1 MIEAPLLSP
10 VDCLL
15 IWSPC
20 EPDGPLWWRL
30 AKRWLVDPKL
40 GHVAVAFFDPAAPA
54 WVVVNAVFG
63 GVVVRALPPAFGP
76 REVLA
81 QFPDKTA
88 WVLLPSVRRDFVTY
102 IPRGV
107 ITCVS
112 VAKAVTGLRGWCITP
127 QGLYRQIERM
137 VDREETKARQE
148 RRESATRGGEG
159 ASAGSVASDG

>member
-1 MIEAPLLSP
+1 MASPVIEAPPLHP

-15 IWSPC
+15 IWSPA
-20 EPDGPLWWRL
+20 EPEGPLWWQL
-30 AKRWLVDPKL
+30 VKRWLVDPKL
-40 GHVAVAFFDPAAPA
+40 GHVAVAFFDPAGPA

-63 GVVVRALPPAFGP
+63 GIVVRALPPAFGP

-81 QFPDKTA
+81 QFPGKTA
-88 WVLLPSVRRDFVTY
+88 WAMLPAVRRDFVTY

-137 VDREETKARQE
+137 SADAKAEGRQE
-148 RRESATRGGEG
+148 RGEG
-159 ASAGSVASDG
+159 AEGGGQAAES